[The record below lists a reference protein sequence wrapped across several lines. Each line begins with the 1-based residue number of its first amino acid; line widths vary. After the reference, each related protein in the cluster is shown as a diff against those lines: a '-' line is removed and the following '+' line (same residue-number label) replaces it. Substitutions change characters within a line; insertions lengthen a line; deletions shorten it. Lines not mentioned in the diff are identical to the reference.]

1 MRKAML
7 FLALLGFAS
16 LLWAQDPSLGTWKLN
31 LTKSKI
37 PSQNAANLKE
47 SVIVMRAIDANTYES
62 ISTDTTKDGKTSVT
76 KWTVPITGGIQKYQQ
91 GGPAAGIS
99 ILAAKIDPYS
109 IINIYLQDGKQ
120 IGIMQLN
127 ISKDGK
133 TMSGSATYPDEKGKI
148 TEWHWQF
155 EKQ

>member
-1 MRKAML
+1 VVIIFGAFAPLCNVIFGRKVLRAARIWVRKFGKIHTLFALNRLPRRIQMRKAML

-76 KWTVPITGGIQKYQQ
+76 KWTVPITGGIQ
-91 GGPAAGIS
+91 
-99 ILAAKIDPYS
+99 
-109 IINIYLQDGKQ
+109 
-120 IGIMQLN
+120 
-127 ISKDGK
+127 
-133 TMSGSATYPDEKGKI
+133 
-148 TEWHWQF
+148 
-155 EKQ
+155 